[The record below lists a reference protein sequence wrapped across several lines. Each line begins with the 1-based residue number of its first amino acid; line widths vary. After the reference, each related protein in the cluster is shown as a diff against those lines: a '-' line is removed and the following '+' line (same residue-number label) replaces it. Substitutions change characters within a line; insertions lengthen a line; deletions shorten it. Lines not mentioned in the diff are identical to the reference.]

1 MDKKQKIDAWIFARG
16 GSKGCPGKN
25 IRLLNG
31 KPLIAHAIEVGKQCP
46 YINNVFVSTD
56 DKEIA
61 EVSEQYGA
69 IVPFLRPIELA
80 QDTSPEHKAWQHAV
94 RWMQN
99 QSEYPMMDI
108 MVSLPTV
115 APLRTVED
123 VNRGIE
129 TFLAGDCDVVVSVTE
144 AARHPCFNMVKK
156 DDKGYVSLLMPNEHV
171 CRRQDAPKV
180 YDIVPVFYVIKPED
194 ILNNLTYL
202 FGKVKGIEISRFHA
216 IDIDTEFDFKI
227 AESFIENDSIL

>member
-1 MDKKQKIDAWIFARG
+1 MGTKKIIDAWIFARG
-16 GSKGCPGKN
+16 GSKGCPRKN
-25 IRLLNG
+25 VRLLNG

-129 TFLAGDCDVVVSVTE
+129 TFLEKDCDVVVSVTE
-144 AARHPCFNMVKK
+144 AARHPCFNMVKQ

-171 CRRQDAPKV
+171 YRRQDAPKI
-180 YDIVPVFYVIKPED
+180 YDVTTAFYITTSCFV
-194 ILNNLTYL
+194 LNADSLWE
-202 FGKVKGIEISRFHA
+202 GKICQTVISRSHA
-216 IDIDTEFDFKI
+216 IDIDTELDFLM
-227 AESFIENDSIL
+227 AETILKYYANK

>member
-1 MDKKQKIDAWIFARG
+1 MDKKQQIDAWIFARG

-25 IRLLNG
+25 IRLLKG
-31 KPLIAHAIEVGKQCP
+31 KPLIAYAIETGKQCP
-46 YINNVFVSTD
+46 YIDHVFVSTD
-56 DKEIA
+56 DEKIA
-61 EVSEQYGA
+61 EVAKQWGA
-69 IVPFLRPIELA
+69 IVPFLRPAELA
-80 QDTSPEHKAWQHAV
+80 QDNSPEHKAWQHAV

-129 TFLAGDCDVVVSVTE
+129 TFLGGGCDVVISVAE

-156 DDKGYVSLLMPNEHV
+156 DEDGYVSLLIPNNHV
-171 CRRQDAPKV
+171 IRRQDAPKV
-180 YDIVPVFYVIKPED
+180 YDVTTAFYITTSLF
-194 ILNNLTYL
+194 ILKADS
-202 FGKVKGIEISRFHA
+202 FWAGKVRSSEISRIHA
-216 IDIDTEFDFKI
+216 IDIDTGMDFLM
-227 AESFIENDSIL
+227 AETILKHYENK